1 MFIGLYYCCL
11 LVMVQPLSLAWADLH
26 YTNNLWD
33 LFQGPIIEFRLGYPI
48 FYLGTSKF
56 SPQQPLN
63 DPLEWIVAIH
73 RLHQRSS
80 KPMLPKYLSHLSSSL
95 KLIARSTFF
104 NLATQ
109 ILQSILVSPSN
120 LPSWN
125 WAVSSVLLQLKYSQ
139 HSRKVMFVIGMTSF
153 QRFGYGERE

>member
-1 MFIGLYYCCL
+1 MFCCCL
-11 LVMVQPLSLAWADLH
+11 LVRVQPLSLAWAGLH
-26 YTNNLWD
+26 DTKSLWA
-33 LFQGPIIEFRLGYPI
+33 LFQEPIVEFQFDYPI

-80 KPMLPKYLSHLSSSL
+80 KSMLPKYLSPLSSSL